1 MAGAGLGDRS
11 EAEFGTDTVT
21 TGIGIDDHVFD
32 PRLEAGRNSV
42 EREREAAEDPA
53 VDAGEEQHR
62 VDTRHESL
70 EISGGRRRGRRRQL
84 RDQPLEGLDQFVV
97 DSLGTLDVDGRRWIM
112 RGLAHDPL
120 TLVPCTGS
128 VFAVGT
134 EHVRWL
140 AQPNLNRPVLVAAF
154 TGWNDA
160 GDAASSALRTMVESW
175 GAQPL
180 AEIDPEPFTDF
191 ATVRPSVRLDEDHHR
206 SIVWPTVG
214 VWSASLPGTD
224 VILVLGPEPAL
235 RWRLFCEQIGGIA
248 DHFGVNMAISLGAL
262 LADVPHSRPV
272 PLIGTAT
279 DDQLIERFELRRS
292 QYEGPTGI
300 VGVLHDHLNR
310 VGMATASLWAAV
322 PGYASQIP
330 SPKAALALVERACSM
345 IGTPAPLAR
354 LAVEASEYD
363 ARVAAMIGDDDDM
376 IEYLTRLE
384 QLTDDDTDDHDD
396 MATDSPVDPD
406 ALVEEVEQ
414 FLRDRDTD

>member
-1 MAGAGLGDRS
+1 
-11 EAEFGTDTVT
+11 
-21 TGIGIDDHVFD
+21 
-32 PRLEAGRNSV
+32 
-42 EREREAAEDPA
+42 
-53 VDAGEEQHR
+53 
-62 VDTRHESL
+62 
-70 EISGGRRRGRRRQL
+70 
-84 RDQPLEGLDQFVV
+84 VV
-97 DSLGTLDVDGRRWIM
+97 DV
-112 RGLAHDPL
+112 A
-120 TLVPCTGS
+120 
-128 VFAVGT
+128 T

-140 AQPNLNRPVLVAAF
+140 AEPNLTRPVLIAAF

-160 GDAASSALRTMVESW
+160 GDAASSALRTMIESW
-175 GAQPL
+175 GAEAL
-180 AEIDPEPFTDF
+180 AEIDPEGFTDF
-191 ATVRPSVRLDEDHHR
+191 ATVRPQVRLDGQHHR

-214 VWSASLPGTD
+214 IWSVSLPGTD

-248 DHFGVNMAISLGAL
+248 EQFGVTMAISLGAL

-310 VGMATASLWAAV
+310 SGMATASLWAAV

-330 SPKAALALVERACSM
+330 SAKAALALVERACSM

-354 LAVEASEYD
+354 LAVEASQYD
-363 ARVAAMIGDDDDM
+363 ARVTAMIGDDDDM
-376 IEYLTRLE
+376 IEYLARLE
-384 QLTDDDTDDHDD
+384 QLSDDETDDDDDDF
-396 MATDSPVDPD
+396 TVESTLDPD

-414 FLRDRDTD
+414 FLRDRDSE